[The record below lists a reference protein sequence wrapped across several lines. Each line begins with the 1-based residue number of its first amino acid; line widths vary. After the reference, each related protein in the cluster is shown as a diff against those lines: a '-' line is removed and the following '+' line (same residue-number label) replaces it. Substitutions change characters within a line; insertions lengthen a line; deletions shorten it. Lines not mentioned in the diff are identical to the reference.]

1 MDEKQMEMYDIIVEN
16 CATPRE
22 AVDFFFAYCGLQVL
36 DDEMYEYLRRLEWR
50 DEDVELFTKGN
61 MECFV

>member
-22 AVDFFFAYCGLQVL
+22 AVDFFLAYCGLQVL
-36 DDEMYEYLRRLEWR
+36 DDEMYEYLRRIEWR
-50 DEDVELFTKGN
+50 DEDVE
-61 MECFV
+61 